1 MHKRF
6 TLYTPLLF
14 ILLSL
19 MTMYCTG
26 NHKNY
31 KSSMTDNLQNFEII
45 VRRMPN
51 LPCTG
56 TVYTLNDKKLTID
69 ISENKSDK
77 PGELDCIQNRVVE
90 KELKKSEKLVQI
102 SQINLDNLEAIPNVI
117 CTGGI
122 SYSITLKKKGKEKA
136 IIYYG
141 CTKTFDKNTLF
152 IVNYINSQVEKKY
165 QIWF

>member
-1 MHKRF
+1 
-6 TLYTPLLF
+6 
-14 ILLSL
+14 

-45 VRRMPN
+45 IRVIPN

-56 TVYTLNDKKLTID
+56 SVYTLNDKKLTID

-122 SYSITLKKKGKEKA
+122 SYSITLKKREKKKQSFIMA
-136 IIYYG
+136 VPKHLIKILYLLS
-141 CTKTFDKNTLF
+141 TTSIARLRKNTKF
-152 IVNYINSQVEKKY
+152 GFRY
-165 QIWF
+165 